1 MEKIKAENFNAEN
14 FCETLNKV
22 KNSMFGEIK
31 SKDLIARINAIAS
44 RPSIWMTVLQQHKC
58 IINVRKGIYVWKPEP
73 ININLIKVMY
83 EEVRAKSREYTQ
95 NKENKKKELK
105 KELKKEPPTKGTQI
119 TPEYC
124 EQYLLKLGYKI
135 YKPRPIQYDEITLSE

>member
-22 KNSMFGEIK
+22 KNVMFGEHK
-31 SKDLIARINAIAS
+31 SKDFLTAINGIAS

-58 IINVRKGIYVWKPEP
+58 ILNMGRGRYVWKPEP
-73 ININLIKVMY
+73 ININLVKVMY
-83 EEVRAKSREYTQ
+83 EEVRAKSKEYAQ
-95 NKENKKKELK
+95 NKENKKKELNK
-105 KELKKEPPTKGTQI
+105 TIKKEPPTKGIQI

-135 YKPRPIQYDEITLSE
+135 YKPRPVQYDEITLSE